1 MLWRIKQQLCRGG
14 NVAYGA
20 LARITCIPLEAK
32 SLGPG
37 FIPEAR
43 LKRWGYCT
51 SNQPWTIAPMDV
63 YKAVVSTTVQ
73 QKGYD
78 PPRSDIQRS
87 LGRVLIGSSFRSS
100 AQCQALLRYIVEHSL
115 AHEEDMLRERMI
127 GINVF
132 RRPSDYDSGND
143 PIVRARA
150 AEVRKRL
157 AQYYLQG
164 EGTSEDIRIEIPAGS
179 YKAVFAMRNAGES
192 TDLHRGTPLG
202 KESTISADAVGQLRE
217 PPRINNSA
225 SINATTL
232 GLEHSSHHP
241 QGWSDLDRKPV
252 WIAIT
257 LVSLIIGVLGFFL
270 GHLSSSQTFKHPDAS
285 GLEKSALPYSDDP
298 VASFWAPFLNE
309 DHSPIIA
316 YADAMFLIDGPGD
329 LFRFRHGALDNR
341 GALVDAHLA
350 HQFASNP
357 SLVASAG
364 TLFYDN
370 GYTGT
375 GDLRAMAMLVAQ
387 LAHMGAT
394 PIVKSSYDISIDD
407 LKQHNVILLGSPSE
421 DLAVAQLVPPGD
433 FLFEGPKSIR
443 DPWSDE
449 IINSQPR
456 AGEQAKYET
465 ARDPVTHVLQG
476 DFALVTFQPG
486 ITPEHQMVILG
497 GIDTTGTEGA
507 ALLVTSKAGVEELT
521 NALGQVNST
530 KSGKARAFQA
540 LVGVDV
546 KKGYQVRGAR
556 LITIRPLNQAKSS
569 GTSGS
574 SSR

>member
-1 MLWRIKQQLCRGG
+1 
-14 NVAYGA
+14 
-20 LARITCIPLEAK
+20 
-32 SLGPG
+32 
-37 FIPEAR
+37 
-43 LKRWGYCT
+43 
-51 SNQPWTIAPMDV
+51 
-63 YKAVVSTTVQ
+63 
-73 QKGYD
+73 
-78 PPRSDIQRS
+78 
-87 LGRVLIGSSFRSS
+87 
-100 AQCQALLRYIVEHSL
+100 LRYIVEHSL

-157 AQYYLQG
+157 AQYYLHG
-164 EGTSEDIRIEIPAGS
+164 EGASEDIRIEVPSGS
-179 YKAVFAMRNAGES
+179 YKAVFAMCNEGEA
-192 TDLHRGTPLG
+192 TDLHRATSLG
-202 KESTISADAVGQLRE
+202 GESTASADALGELRVAPKVNNDANIHSATFEAERTTPGWRQL
-217 PPRINNSA
+217 
-225 SINATTL
+225 L
-232 GLEHSSHHP
+232 
-241 QGWSDLDRKPV
+241 V
-252 WIAIT
+252 
-257 LVSLIIGVLGFFL
+257 VSLIGLVTGALGFFL
-270 GHLSSSQTFKHPDAS
+270 GHFSSSQTLKHQDVSA
-285 GLEKSALPYSDDP
+285 LEKSTPSSLDDP
-298 VASFWAPFLNE
+298 VASFWAPFLKE
-309 DHSPIIA
+309 DRSPIIA

-394 PIVKSSYDISIDD
+394 PLVKSSYDISIDD

-421 DLAVAQLVPPGD
+421 DLAVAQIVPPGD
-433 FLFEGPKSIR
+433 FLFEGPKTSR

-456 AGEQAKYET
+456 AGEQARYET
-465 ARDPVTHVLQG
+465 KRDPVSHVLQG

-486 ITPEHQMVILG
+486 ITPEHQIVILG

-521 NALGQVNST
+521 SALAQVNT
-530 KSGKARAFQA
+530 PPRSGKARAFQA

-546 KKGYQVRGAR
+546 KKGYQVLGAR
-556 LITIRPLNQAKSS
+556 IITIHPLNAARSP
-569 GTSGS
+569 GASGS
-574 SSR
+574 PSP